1 MIGKVWISV
10 RIRREQS
17 YSGTKFRG
25 KYGKKRLGRC
35 DFASSWAKAHSGTG
49 KMIDL

>member
-10 RIRREQS
+10 WIRREQS
-17 YSGTKFRG
+17 YSGTKVRG

-35 DFASSWAKAHSGTG
+35 DFAS
-49 KMIDL
+49 